1 MQSGNFTRPGN
12 ELLSGRFVYMWDEEN
27 LFLYIGGKRLL
38 LDGRSM
44 TDAVFYGLWNPLL
57 SYAVRRGIDQDS
69 AKDLVM
75 DAIMKVIDHFD
86 PERGELLHFAY
97 RVLGNAMKNHFRETN
112 KFGELTSDIADDQP
126 TPHESAVMKEDARRA
141 ASLLRSIKGSLGEVE
156 IRLLAILQEQMETE
170 GKIHVSVA
178 ARAIGIE
185 PLKAHDILRKL
196 QRKLARSRQSTIQE
210 SAQHKIKFEP
220 PPADGSVTDMYSIS
234 APPAI
239 EASVLFKDADESAE
253 YASLLS
259 ETRDIGVFVRI
270 AEYVKKIRS

>member
-1 MQSGNFTRPGN
+1 
-12 ELLSGRFVYMWDEEN
+12 
-27 LFLYIGGKRLL
+27 
-38 LDGRSM
+38 M

-112 KFGELTSDIADDQP
+112 KFGELTSDMADDQP
-126 TPHESAVMKEDARRA
+126 TPHESAVMEEDARRA
-141 ASLLRSIKGSLGEVE
+141 AALLQSIKGGLGEVE
-156 IRLLAILQEQMETE
+156 MRLLAILQEQMETE
-170 GKIHVSVA
+170 GKIHVSAA

-196 QRKLARSRQSTIQE
+196 QRRLARSRQSDIQE
-210 SAQHKIKFEP
+210 SAQHKIMLETP
-220 PPADGSVTDMYSIS
+220 PSERPLRDMHSLS
-234 APPAI
+234 TPSAI
-239 EASVLFKDADESAE
+239 EASFLFKDVDESAE

-259 ETRDIGVFVRI
+259 ETKDIGVFMRI